1 MSVGDIV
8 LHKPKIDIYED
19 IIGKVFDIIED
30 EILVEFKHDNE
41 IIIKAFDIEELVLVK
56 EKCYGI
62 K

>member
-41 IIIKAFDIEELVLVK
+41 IIIKAFGIEELTLVK
-56 EKCYGI
+56 EHRHDN
-62 K
+62 